1 MCHVKSGGMVSLVNC
16 ALWTNPSYMC
26 PCVVYVGYVSFHGHA
41 SKVRSHIAH
50 ERMTSSGDRHQ
61 GWVGQVQDE
70 HLKKITCLNLAV
82 HLVIMDMWRCASM
95 ELSHHGVWGS
105 ICESS
110 RSNNDQVRH
119 FGLSGAWRVI
129 IKIKRDAQG
138 KGMALLGFPFTG
150 LKVDVGRPDYRIDS
164 RTIKRGFRL
173 SNLITSS

>member
-1 MCHVKSGGMVSLVNC
+1 MLYELTHHIFSFVVSMWVRYLSN
-16 ALWTNPSYMC
+16 
-26 PCVVYVGYVSFHGHA
+26 GRA
-41 SKVRSHIAH
+41 SKMRFNIAH

-61 GWVGQVQDE
+61 VWFGQVQDE
-70 HLKKITCLNLAV
+70 HLKRIICLKLAV

-110 RSNNDQVRH
+110 RSNNDLVRH
-119 FGLSGAWRVI
+119 SGLSGAWRVI

-138 KGMALLGFPFTG
+138 KGMPLLGFPFTG
-150 LKVDVGRPDYRIDS
+150 LKVVVGRPDYRIDS

-173 SNLITSS
+173 GNLITSS